1 MKVMKFGGSSLT
13 TGESMLRI
21 GEIIA
26 AEKEDKVVVVSAV
39 SGITESLIQFIA
51 QAKSENEVIHFI
63 HKLKDSH
70 FKLITDA
77 VTDQGHRDDAIAL
90 ISGKLVKLERM
101 LYGISY
107 LEEVTPRTK
116 DFVQCYGERLSA
128 IVVSAMLRDRGVDA
142 VPIDADELGII
153 TDGVYGAAIAD
164 LEKTRENIKDRIMV
178 MFGSHRVPVIT
189 GFFGKAPDG
198 SVTVFGR
205 NGSDYSAAAIA
216 NAIGADTLE
225 IWKDVDG
232 FMSVDPKIVPMALP
246 IPQLSYEEAAELAYF
261 GAKVLHPMT
270 VVPARAKDIVIKVK
284 NVYRPDLPGTSV
296 SKSTQEDAAVIK
308 SISCMKN
315 LGMVK
320 IYAEDTGYRS
330 GFLSQLS
337 RRLNEADVNI
347 LSVATSLTCVAML
360 VDRKDLSAARMALES
375 EEQSGIVRIETS
387 EDIALVCLVGEG
399 IGYTRGVASRAFH
412 AVAGEGINIGLISA
426 GASLVAYHFTVRKD
440 DLEIAT
446 KAIHK
451 EFFGC

>member
-1 MKVMKFGGSSLT
+1 LKVMKFGGSSLT
-13 TGESMLRI
+13 TGQSMLRI

-39 SGITESLIQFIA
+39 SGITESLIQFIS
-51 QAKSENEVIHFI
+51 QTKSENEVIGFI
-63 HKLKDSH
+63 QRLRETHLRLISDSVFDRH
-70 FKLITDA
+70 
-77 VTDQGHRDDAIAL
+77 QRDDANARINE
-90 ISGKLVKLERM
+90 KLVKLERM

-164 LEKTRENIKDRIMV
+164 LEQTQENIRDRIMI
-178 MFGSHRVPVIT
+178 MFGSHQVPVVT
-189 GFFGKAPDG
+189 GFFGRAPDG

-216 NAIGADTLE
+216 NAISAGSLE

-232 FMSVDPKIVPMALP
+232 FMSVDPKIVPKAIP

-270 VVPARAKDIVIKVK
+270 VVPARAKDIVIVIK

-296 SKSTQEDAAVIK
+296 SKSTPEDEAVIK

-315 LGMVK
+315 LGIVK
-320 IYAEDTGYRS
+320 IFAEDTGYRS

-337 RRLNEADVNI
+337 RRLNEAEVNI

-360 VDRKDLSAARMALES
+360 VDRKDLKAAKHALES
-375 EEQSGIVRIETS
+375 EKQSGIVRIETS

-399 IGYTRGVASRAFH
+399 IGYTRGVASRAFN
-412 AVAGEGINIGLISA
+412 AVAAEGINIGLISA
-426 GASLVAYHFTVRKD
+426 GASLVAYHFTVNKD
-440 DLEIAT
+440 DLEVAT

>member
-1 MKVMKFGGSSLT
+1 LKVMKFGGSSLT

-21 GEIIA
+21 GAIIA
-26 AEKEDKVVVVSAV
+26 AEKEPKVVVVSAV

-51 QAKSENEVIHFI
+51 QTKGENEVNGFI

-77 VTDQGHRDDAIAL
+77 VTDQGHRDDAIAR
-90 ISGKLVKLERM
+90 INGKLVKLERM

-164 LEKTRENIKDRIMV
+164 LEKTQENIKDRMMV
-178 MFGSHRVPVIT
+178 MFASNRVPVIT

-216 NAIGADTLE
+216 NAIDADTLE

-232 FMSVDPKIVPMALP
+232 FMSVDPKIVPLAIP

-270 VVPARAKDIVIKVK
+270 VVPARAKDIII

-296 SKSTQEDAAVIK
+296 SQSTQQDEEVIK

-360 VDRKDLSAARMALES
+360 VDRKDLSAAKLALES

-399 IGYTRGVASRAFH
+399 IGNTRGVASRAFL
-412 AVAGEGINIGLISA
+412 AVAAEGINIGLISA

>member
-1 MKVMKFGGSSLT
+1 LKVLKFGGSSLT

-26 AEKEDKVVVVSAV
+26 SEKEDKVVVVSAV

-51 QAKSENEVIHFI
+51 QTKSENEVVGFI
-63 HKLKDSH
+63 HRLKEVH
-70 FKLITDA
+70 LKLISEA
-77 VTDQGHRDDAIAL
+77 VSDQRQRDDATAR
-90 ISGKLVKLERM
+90 ISEKLVKLERM

-128 IVVSAMLRDRGVDA
+128 IVVSAMLKDQGVDA
-142 VPIDADELGII
+142 VPLDADELGII
-153 TDGVYGAAIAD
+153 TDGVYGSAIAD
-164 LEKTRENIKDRIMV
+164 LEKTQDNIRDRILI
-178 MFGSHRVPVIT
+178 MFGSHQVPVIT

-205 NGSDYSAAAIA
+205 NGSDYSASAIA
-216 NAIGADTLE
+216 NAIGAQTLE

-232 FMSVDPKIVPMALP
+232 FMSVDPKIVPMAIP

-261 GAKVLHPMT
+261 GAKILHPMT
-270 VVPARAKDIVIKVK
+270 VVPARAKDIVIKLK

-296 SKSTQEDAAVIK
+296 SKCTPEDEAIIK

-315 LGMVK
+315 LGLVK

-337 RRLNEADVNI
+337 RQLNEADVNI

-360 VDRKDLSAARMALES
+360 VDRKDLGAARTALQS
-375 EEQSGIVRIETS
+375 EKQSGIVRIETS

-399 IGYTRGVASRAFH
+399 IGHTRGVASRAFN
-412 AVAGEGINIGLISA
+412 AVAAEGINIGLISA
-426 GASLVAYHFTVRKD
+426 GASLVAYHFTVNKD
-440 DLEIAT
+440 DLEVAT
-446 KAIHK
+446 RAIHK

>member
-1 MKVMKFGGSSLT
+1 LKVMKFGGSSLT

-21 GEIIA
+21 GEIISS
-26 AEKEDKVVVVSAV
+26 EKEDKVIVVSAV

-51 QAKSENEVIHFI
+51 QTKSENEVISFLHRLKEI
-63 HKLKDSH
+63 HL
-70 FKLITDA
+70 KLISEA
-77 VTDQGHRDDAIAL
+77 VTDQGQRDDARVR
-90 ISGKLVKLERM
+90 ISEKLVKLERM

-128 IVVSAMLRDRGVDA
+128 IVVSAMLRDLGVDA
-142 VPIDADELGII
+142 VPLDADELGII

-164 LEKTRENIKDRIMV
+164 LEKTQENIRDRILM
-178 MFGSHRVPVIT
+178 MFASNQVPVVT

-232 FMSVDPKIVPMALP
+232 FMSVDPKIVPMAIP

-270 VVPARAKDIVIKVK
+270 VVPARAKDIVIKLK
-284 NVYRPDLPGTSV
+284 NVYRPDLPGTAV
-296 SKSTQEDAAVIK
+296 SKSTPEDESVIK

-320 IYAEDTGYRS
+320 IFAEDTGYRS

-337 RRLNEADVNI
+337 SRLNEADVNI

-360 VDRKDLSAARMALES
+360 VDKKDLGAARIALES
-375 EEQSGIVRIETS
+375 EKQSGIVRIETS
-387 EDIALVCLVGEG
+387 EDIALLCLVGEG
-399 IGYTRGVASRAFH
+399 IGYTRGVASRAFN
-412 AVAGEGINIGLISA
+412 AVAAEGINIGLISA
-426 GASLVAYHFTVRKD
+426 GASLVAYHFTVKKD
-440 DLEIAT
+440 DLDVAT